1 MVGRELRGQEQSPDI
16 LASQRVGGQAGHHGR
31 VYAARKAD
39 AGLLVAVL
47 HEEVAQAAPGR
58 LVNHPR
64 TVVVGRGDR
73 NRLAGRLGIEDLEI
87 LLEVLHHQHQ
97 FPAVVERPRRT
108 VVDDVRRTADLV
120 HQHEVL
126 AFDER
131 QVPHHLVAVGHRPPA
146 VLAGVDRDD
155 GLDRLVEVMLAA
167 QVVAHDDGALVA
179 LDRRI
184 FEPLRRD
191 EEAHF
196 AACGDIFLTHVAQ
209 HFAILDQRRGAD
221 GAFARQDRESHDGRD
236 TVAARC
242 YFDQCI
248 LAQFEEGGFTQ
259 QVESRGSAHGL
270 FGKNDQVG
278 TLRFRFVDRIDDFR
292 GIAVDIPDRIVQ
304 LGKGYFHL
312 SVILVGKLQRRKV
325 KDYL

>member
-1 MVGRELRGQEQSPDI
+1 MLVRNPQRGFDADIPRTGR
-16 LASQRVGGQAGHHGR
+16 GR
-31 VYAARKAD
+31 PLPAAARR
-39 AGLLVAVL
+39 
-47 HEEVAQAAPGR
+47 AAIA
-58 LVNHPR
+58 
-64 TVVVGRGDR
+64 
-73 NRLAGRLGIEDLEI
+73 AGRF
-87 LLEVLHHQHQ
+87 H
-97 FPAVVERPRRT
+97 RRQG
-108 VVDDVRRTADLV
+108 RRK
-120 HQHEVL
+120 
-126 AFDER
+126 R
-131 QVPHHLVAVGHRPPA
+131 
-146 VLAGVDRDD
+146 
-155 GLDRLVEVMLAA
+155 
-167 QVVAHDDGALVA
+167 
-179 LDRRI
+179 
-184 FEPLRRD
+184 
-191 EEAHF
+191 
-196 AACGDIFLTHVAQ
+196 
-209 HFAILDQRRGAD
+209 RRGAD

>member
-1 MVGRELRGQEQSPDI
+1 VH
-16 LASQRVGGQAGHHGR
+16 RVVAIGHHS
-31 VYAARKAD
+31 
-39 AGLLVAVL
+39 
-47 HEEVAQAAPGR
+47 
-58 LVNHPR
+58 
-64 TVVVGRGDR
+64 
-73 NRLAGRLGIEDLEI
+73 LAE
-87 LLEVLHHQHQ
+87 
-97 FPAVVERPRRT
+97 T
-108 VVDDVRRTADLV
+108 
-120 HQHEVL
+120 
-126 AFDER
+126 
-131 QVPHHLVAVGHRPPA
+131 
-146 VLAGVDRDD
+146 AGVDAEDQI
-155 GLDRLVEVMLAA
+155 DRLVEIGGAA
-167 QVVAHDDGALVA
+167 QVVPHDDGHPLAA
-179 LDRRI
+179 DRDRLAAASLN
-184 FEPLRRD
+184 EKS
-191 EEAHF
+191 HF

-209 HFAILDQRRGAD
+209 HFAILDQRRSAD

>member
-1 MVGRELRGQEQSPDI
+1 M
-16 LASQRVGGQAGHHGR
+16 
-31 VYAARKAD
+31 
-39 AGLLVAVL
+39 
-47 HEEVAQAAPGR
+47 
-58 LVNHPR
+58 
-64 TVVVGRGDR
+64 
-73 NRLAGRLGIEDLEI
+73 
-87 LLEVLHHQHQ
+87 LHHQHQ
-97 FPAVVERPRRT
+97 LPAVVERPRRT
-108 VVDDVRRTADLV
+108 VVNDVRRTAYLV
-120 HQHEVL
+120 HQHKVL
-126 AFDER
+126 TLDER
-131 QVPHHLVAVGHRPPA
+131 QVAHHLVTVGHRPPA
-146 VLAGVDRDD
+146 VFAGVYRDD

-179 LDRRI
+179 LDRRVL
-184 FEPLRRD
+184 ESLRRD

-221 GAFARQDRESHDGRD
+221 GTFARQDRESHDGRD
-236 TVAARC
+236 TVAARRD
-242 YFDQCI
+242 FDQRI
-248 LAQFEEGGFTQ
+248 LAQFEEGRFTQ

-270 FGKNDQVG
+270 FGKDNQVG

-312 SVILVGKLQRRKV
+312 SVILVGKLQLCKV